1 MGNLRGKRS
10 RGRRRQGYTD
20 DLKQWTTRGDEED
33 GGGPGRLEPTNI
45 GEIKAIIEY
54 LPNKK
59 APGIDELPNEALK
72 LLPNHILASITEIF
86 NASLQLAHF
95 PDRWKTSIIG
105 PILKKGKSMHEPTS
119 YRPISL
125 LPAISKLF
133 EIIVLRRLR
142 KSLEEK
148 NPLRPEQFG
157 YQAKHSTLHQLV
169 VVTEKIRKAM
179 DLGQITGAVFFDIAK
194 AFDKV
199 WHEAL
204 LYKMCK
210 KHLPGD
216 IIKITQNFLTNRTF
230 KLCRLHGRVDIE
242 VRLASGNTGPR
253 GPKISQT
260 PPSEESTGLW
270 TPRYNK
276 TVTCY
281 AKYSKANSFVYVGKS
296 NRRCIIIMLLLMAGI
311 ESNPGPRYTKQ
322 TTLELDKDK
331 DIGGLITALSAKMDD
346 WGQKIET
353 RFASVEQG
361 LEKINQRLQQ
371 LETSLDTTSKVAS
384 DNSKR
389 IADLEGRLEHC
400 EMKQRERNLIFY
412 GFEGA
417 ENETPD
423 ESRSRVLNLISSSMQ
438 ISEEIGLE
446 QCRRLSRKANSP
458 LLIEVPDYKQRIL
471 LLRNAFKLRDKKIFL
486 NKDYPA
492 TVREQR
498 KILINKRKELFSRG
512 IVSKLR
518 DNKLIV
524 RGINYYASNGRV
536 VSASGDITDGKELIL
551 IGDLNIRTGGLGGL
565 YNPTNLQLSLV
576 SERKARDLVISP
588 LAEGLLEFLEDNS
601 LTIINGRSTGDR
613 EGDFTYV
620 SERGSSTIDYCIVS
634 QGILEKILDFR
645 IETQMYSDHL
655 PLILKLTV
663 QNTYENKSKGEEY
676 GVTRYRWTAG
686 GFKTFKQELKELQVV
701 KISNLDSSVNTFTQ
715 RITEAMST
723 SGIMY
728 STKGTT
734 GKSKPWFDKN
744 CYDMKKLTKES
755 LKEFRRTNRKEDL
768 ESYALHRKKYLGLLD
783 DKRRKYIQEKQE
795 ILRNIKDSKS
805 FWKTI
810 ALFKGATK
818 IQGEITVQEWH
829 EFYCELMSIE
839 EKEKICNI
847 EVRISPSDPILD
859 PEITSEEIGRAIR
872 DLKNNKASGPD
883 DIPNEIIK
891 ILPDSYMGL
900 SEQFYNRAL
909 IMGHYPTIWT
919 KSIIHPIFKSGDK
932 DNPSN
937 YRGIALISNFS
948 KLFTTIL
955 RSRLNEWVERR
966 NVIPENQ
973 AGFRRGRS
981 CVDLIFTLTSL
992 IQLSLR
998 KKRGKLYVFFV
1009 DLRKAFDTV
1018 PHSLL
1023 WKKLTNLGVSYQF
1036 IHAIRNYY
1044 EQATV
1049 AVRWRGSITE
1059 NIKIHSGVLQGEPL
1073 SPLLFILFM
1082 TDLIKMYDNSDL
1094 TSVYLPEFG
1103 DVHLLMYADDIAII
1117 GESRLNLQKKIN
1129 ILKEYLGVNE
1139 MTLNE
1144 SKSKVMV
1151 FRNGGKPSREDRWYW
1166 NGKPLTVTR
1175 RYNYLGYPLVS
1186 TTKTT
1191 QAANF
1196 FKGKALAAINA
1207 TTPILAKSKINSL
1220 NSAMKLFDS
1229 IVMAVLMY
1237 AAPIWATE
1245 YKDLLDH
1252 IQDTFIRRFL
1262 SLPRYTPG
1270 YIIRPETG
1278 RVSLIITALKLTLKY
1293 WLRVLSMDT
1302 NRLPRICLTR
1312 MRQLS
1317 CAT

>member
-1 MGNLRGKRS
+1 M
-10 RGRRRQGYTD
+10 
-20 DLKQWTTRGDEED
+20 
-33 GGGPGRLEPTNI
+33 
-45 GEIKAIIEY
+45 
-54 LPNKK
+54 
-59 APGIDELPNEALK
+59 APD
-72 LLPNHILASITEIF
+72 SC
-86 NASLQLAHF
+86 
-95 PDRWKTSIIG
+95 
-105 PILKKGKSMHEPTS
+105 KSP
-119 YRPISL
+119 
-125 LPAISKLF
+125 
-133 EIIVLRRLR
+133 
-142 KSLEEK
+142 
-148 NPLRPEQFG
+148 
-157 YQAKHSTLHQLV
+157 
-169 VVTEKIRKAM
+169 
-179 DLGQITGAVFFDIAK
+179 
-194 AFDKV
+194 
-199 WHEAL
+199 
-204 LYKMCK
+204 
-210 KHLPGD
+210 
-216 IIKITQNFLTNRTF
+216 
-230 KLCRLHGRVDIE
+230 
-242 VRLASGNTGPR
+242 
-253 GPKISQT
+253 T
-260 PPSEESTGLW
+260 PPESASNQTGLW
-270 TPRYNK
+270 NFKCQSIP
-276 TVTCY
+276 
-281 AKYSKANSFVYVGKS
+281 
-296 NRRCIIIMLLLMAGI
+296 
-311 ESNPGPRYTKQ
+311 
-322 TTLELDKDK
+322 
-331 DIGGLITALSAKMDD
+331 
-346 WGQKIET
+346 WG
-353 RFASVEQG
+353 VVQG
-361 LEKINQRLQQ
+361 L
-371 LETSLDTTSKVAS
+371 
-384 DNSKR
+384 
-389 IADLEGRLEHC
+389 DL
-400 EMKQRERNLIFY
+400 KD
-412 GFEGA
+412 A
-417 ENETPD
+417 
-423 ESRSRVLNLISSSMQ
+423 
-438 ISEEIGLE
+438 
-446 QCRRLSRKANSP
+446 A
-458 LLIEVPDYKQRIL
+458 
-471 LLRNAFKLRDKKIFL
+471 KKFCH
-486 NKDYPA
+486 K
-492 TVREQR
+492 
-498 KILINKRKELFSRG
+498 FSC
-512 IVSKLR
+512 
-518 DNKLIV
+518 
-524 RGINYYASNGRV
+524 
-536 VSASGDITDGKELIL
+536 
-551 IGDLNIRTGGLGGL
+551 
-565 YNPTNLQLSLV
+565 
-576 SERKARDLVISP
+576 
-588 LAEGLLEFLEDNS
+588 
-601 LTIINGRSTGDR
+601 
-613 EGDFTYV
+613 
-620 SERGSSTIDYCIVS
+620 GSSVTGEDEIVI
-634 QGILEKILDFR
+634 QGDVKDELLDV
-645 IETQMYSDHL
+645 ITEL
-655 PLILKLTV
+655 WP
-663 QNTYENKSKGEEY
+663 E
-676 GVTRYRWTAG
+676 YRWTAG
-686 GFKTFKQELKELQVV
+686 GIKTFKQELKELQVV

-728 STKGTT
+728 STKSAT

-891 ILPDSYMGL
+891 VLPDSYMGL
-900 SEQFYNRAL
+900 LEQFYNRAL

-1117 GESRLNLQKKIN
+1117 GESRVNLQKKIN

-1166 NGKPLTVTR
+1166 NGKPLMVTR
-1175 RYNYLGYPLVS
+1175 RYIYLGYPLVS

-1262 SLPRYTPG
+1262 NLPRYTPG

-1317 CAT
+1317 CATGAPIGFIKQLSNLLNNNGSSWLTYCNDPGSLRNAIPGILRTAIEQTIQNDLTRITQSKLYSHYRDIYTTFTTEEYFLTELPFPIIRLIAQFRTLSIFFREHHLILLRREDLKCTFCGSGITTEMLHYLFDCAALSEERRKLNDKTGQLCPSFPALINEISRNRYIAMAIFGFHKTISRKKASQYSPYPL